1 MMDKKEP
8 NYKAAPKAKTES
20 PHVFLPDFCNLQALL
35 FLLLTTELVVMAL
48 TLTIGSLNQDFWLLL
63 GLRTL
68 YAQAVAL
75 GSAALLCLLRPW
87 LLHSLSAIGQGVLV
101 LLLVGAMALGLGLLG
116 HELLLPAE
124 PLWPF
129 VLRHLAVTL
138 IFTGLLL
145 RYLYIQYLQK
155 QQAEAEARARFQ
167 ALQSR
172 IQPHFL
178 FNSMNTIAGLTRSQ
192 PALAEQVVLDL
203 ADLFRASLNP
213 SEQLSTLGEE
223 LALARQYLAIEQ
235 LRLGERLQLDWDD
248 AMAPKGLPM
257 PRLCLQPL
265 VENAI
270 YHGIERRLTPGVL
283 RLRIQQ
289 DRQWL
294 KLELCN
300 AIAEPSLAATKRP
313 GLGMALENILQRLRA
328 LHGPGC
334 RLDHGACDELYCI
347 RLLLPIHSKR

>member
-8 NYKAAPKAKTES
+8 NYKATPKAKTES
-20 PHVFLPDFCNLQALL
+20 LQVFLPDFCNPQALL
-35 FLLLTTELVVMAL
+35 FLLLTTELLVMAL
-48 TLTIGSLNQDFWLLL
+48 NLALAPLHQDFWLLL

-68 YAQAVAL
+68 YAQGLAL
-75 GSAALLCLLRPW
+75 GSAGLLCLLRPW
-87 LLHSLSAIGQGVLV
+87 LLRHLEAIGQGLLV
-101 LLLVGAMALGLGLLG
+101 LLLVASLSLVLGLLG
-116 HELLLPAE
+116 HGLLLPAE

-203 ADLFRASLNP
+203 ADLFRASLSR

-248 AMAPKGLPM
+248 AAAPKGLPM

-265 VENAI
+265 VENAV
-270 YHGIERRLTPGVL
+270 YHGIERRLAPGVL
-283 RLRIQQ
+283 RLKVQQ
-289 DRQWL
+289 NAGWL
-294 KLELCN
+294 WLECCN
-300 AIAEPSLAATKRP
+300 AMAEQSPTAPTRP
-313 GLGMALENILQRLRA
+313 GAGMALENVLLRLQG
-328 LHGPGC
+328 LHGPRC
-334 RLDHGACDELYCI
+334 RLEHHEAGGLYCL
-347 RLLLPIHSKR
+347 RLEIPIT